1 MMRLAIVLVL
11 ASACAGGAPPA
22 TSPATGT
29 AASVQASDQDWE
41 PCTVPVPENTGQW
54 KQVAITNVTFCVPVA
69 WEVSLTQARATGN
82 RLTWGSAAQ
91 RTQMVVSGGPGGMST
106 TSIANAGASS
116 SGTTMARRITENA
129 MIGGRMGNVWYEEG
143 TGRVAT
149 GISFTDVRPY
159 FAMTGEASGKA
170 NVELQLA
177 IYRTIRHVP

>member
-54 KQVAITNVTFCVPVA
+54 KQVAITNVTFCVPVS

>member
-1 MMRLAIVLVL
+1 MQRLVGILII

-22 TSPATGT
+22 TSPTSAG
-29 AASVQASDQDWE
+29 AAVQASDQAWE
-41 PCTVPVPENTGQW
+41 PCSVPVPENTGQW
-54 KQVAITNVTFCVPVA
+54 KQVEIPNATFCVPVT

-82 RLTWGSAAQ
+82 RLTWGAQAQ
-91 RTQMVVSGGPGGMST
+91 RQQVTVTRVQGGMSA
-106 TSIANAGASS
+106 TSIANSGASS

-129 MIGGRMGNVWYEEG
+129 MIGGQMANVWFEEG

-149 GISFTDVRPY
+149 GIAFTDVRPY

-177 IYRTIRHVP
+177 IYRTIRFAQ